1 MTQQFHREILSKL
14 QKSGNNYSVTL
25 VVKTPSFT
33 AMLSGLEVE
42 SIYDNKITLDDDDK
56 ICTTIT
62 LENILEIKLENEDG
76 HKHYYVTVI

>member
-14 QKSGNNYSVTL
+14 QNSNIDYSITL
-25 VVKTPSFT
+25 VVKTPDFT
-33 AMLSGLEVE
+33 AMLSALEVE
-42 SIYDNKITLDDDDK
+42 RIDGNKITLDDDDK

-76 HKHYYVTVI
+76 HKHYHVTVI

>member
-1 MTQQFHREILSKL
+1 MIRDYKAGQSSSI
-14 QKSGNNYSVTL
+14 TL

-42 SIYDNKITLDDDDK
+42 RIEGNKITLDDDDK

-62 LENILEIKLENEDG
+62 LENISEIKMENENG

>member
-25 VVKTPSFT
+25 VVKTPDFT

-76 HKHYYVTVI
+76 HKHYHVTVI